1 MLPQVFKSLL
11 HFIYTDSLPEVT
23 GVEGSMMAEH
33 LLAAA
38 DRFGMQGFKLIC
50 EKKLIRELNENTAAK
65 ILKLAVQHN
74 SSFLREACFV
84 FLSDPPVLEAAM
96 AMDDGL
102 LEQVAK
108 ICPALL
114 KKMWAYEDD
123 PMQDE
128 LDMCLTVCDEFLA
141 VI

>member
-1 MLPQVFKSLL
+1 
-11 HFIYTDSLPEVT
+11 
-23 GVEGSMMAEH
+23 
-33 LLAAA
+33 
-38 DRFGMQGFKLIC
+38 
-50 EKKLIRELNENTAAK
+50 
-65 ILKLAVQHN
+65 
-74 SSFLREACFV
+74 
-84 FLSDPPVLEAAM
+84 
-96 AMDDGL
+96 
-102 LEQVAK
+102 VAK